1 VIGDAAGGLTAV
13 FGWFRL
19 RWRRSS
25 QELRGRAPKLGV
37 GYTYT
42 DVGQFAGGVRDRRR
56 RQAGAGR
63 EGQTRVADRIGH
75 PRRRSSR
82 TCSTKDSDATPHR
95 PGWSTL
101 CRYMRHK
108 IDHPTRAPASPG
120 VALVETTTTGWD
132 ITRARRG
139 LHATARRR
147 SDPQTTRDRKRQRLR
162 PILQPP
168 LHPRTTAQPG
178 LTLRPRPEPSRGM
191 TSLQRSCT
199 RRLSSRGAGSRT
211 IGIGR

>member
-1 VIGDAAGGLTAV
+1 MIGDAAGGLTAV

-25 QELRGRAPKLGV
+25 QEMRGRAPKLGV
-37 GYTYT
+37 GYT

-162 PILQPP
+162 PLCRLARCADLGEEVLCSDAMMAVAGWHI
-168 LHPRTTAQPG
+168 HRSSRNASSA
-178 LTLRPRPEPSRGM
+178 SRGW
-191 TSLQRSCT
+191 
-199 RRLSSRGAGSRT
+199 
-211 IGIGR
+211 